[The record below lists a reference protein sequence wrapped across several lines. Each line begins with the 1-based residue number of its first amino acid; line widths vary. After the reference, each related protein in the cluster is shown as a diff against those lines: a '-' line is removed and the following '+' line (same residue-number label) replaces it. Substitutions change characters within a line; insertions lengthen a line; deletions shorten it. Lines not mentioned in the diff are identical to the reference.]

1 MGVKEQKNKKKAAE
15 SDIKRERF
23 GLAYRGVGLHRR
35 LSLRLIDWFS
45 LNIAKEIRLAEPLVW
60 MTCLF
65 LVGIA
70 LYFSAPS
77 EPHLFTIVLLLIGVS
92 AVLWRW
98 RFEGLR
104 FYGIGAIFAL
114 MSGFT
119 IAIFHTHWSD
129 PSIIDRKYSVSLE
142 GTIQDYEKRADGSKR
157 LVIGD
162 IALKS
167 KREGLVMPM
176 RIRVRVL
183 AKAFIAKPGDRL
195 AFRAEI
201 GPPPGPVM
209 PSGYDFARDM
219 FFKGIGATGFV
230 FGTPKIVPST
240 QSAPMLFLSST
251 TKWRAAISN
260 RISKSFE
267 ANGQAR
273 FQGVAA
279 ALLVGEKGNI
289 EPEIRE
295 AFVVSGL
302 AHLLAI
308 SGLHMALVMTFII
321 FVTRGTLALNA
332 RWSLHY
338 SIRHIA
344 IYAGLATGF
353 IYFLLSGG
361 SVSATRAFIMVSIMA
376 LAMLFGRRAISVRN
390 IALACL
396 LILVLSPFA
405 LIGPGFQMSF
415 AATLCLVA
423 FASYWLGRSTL
434 NAGNVTISRW
444 LLLNAKRYFLGLII
458 TSFLAGISTGLFAAF
473 HFHRIAPLGLVA
485 NLTGVPV
492 FATLVMPFGFL
503 GLVLMPFG
511 YEALPFKVMGLG
523 IDIIVQVAD
532 QISTY
537 TGAYAAT
544 GALNSK
550 AFLLLS
556 AAIILLCVMK
566 SQLRLLLIP
575 VFVLGFL
582 ALPANQRPHV
592 LIAEDGKTVAIRTND
607 DELVVSGARAGRFEQ
622 KVWRAALGM
631 KQNAK
636 TNKPFCD
643 DFGCVFQFEN
653 IIIAHV
659 KHPSGFYEDCRRA
672 DIVISQLSAP
682 QYCAQT
688 ALVID
693 RYSLKSGGAHSVH
706 IKKTRGGK
714 PKGTVD
720 AFIVK
725 SSIPAIKRPWHSH
738 YQSIS
743 N

>member
-1 MGVKEQKNKKKAAE
+1 
-15 SDIKRERF
+15 
-23 GLAYRGVGLHRR
+23 
-35 LSLRLIDWFS
+35 
-45 LNIAKEIRLAEPLVW
+45 
-60 MTCLF
+60 
-65 LVGIA
+65 
-70 LYFSAPS
+70 
-77 EPHLFTIVLLLIGVS
+77 
-92 AVLWRW
+92 
-98 RFEGLR
+98 
-104 FYGIGAIFAL
+104 
-114 MSGFT
+114 
-119 IAIFHTHWSD
+119 
-129 PSIIDRKYSVSLE
+129 
-142 GTIQDYEKRADGSKR
+142 
-157 LVIGD
+157 
-162 IALKS
+162 
-167 KREGLVMPM
+167 
-176 RIRVRVL
+176 
-183 AKAFIAKPGDRL
+183 
-195 AFRAEI
+195 
-201 GPPPGPVM
+201 
-209 PSGYDFARDM
+209 
-219 FFKGIGATGFV
+219 
-230 FGTPKIVPST
+230 
-240 QSAPMLFLSST
+240 
-251 TKWRAAISN
+251 
-260 RISKSFE
+260 
-267 ANGQAR
+267 
-273 FQGVAA
+273 
-279 ALLVGEKGNI
+279 
-289 EPEIRE
+289 
-295 AFVVSGL
+295 
-302 AHLLAI
+302 
-308 SGLHMALVMTFII
+308 
-321 FVTRGTLALNA
+321 
-332 RWSLHY
+332 
-338 SIRHIA
+338 
-344 IYAGLATGF
+344 
-353 IYFLLSGG
+353 
-361 SVSATRAFIMVSIMA
+361 
-376 LAMLFGRRAISVRN
+376 
-390 IALACL
+390 
-396 LILVLSPFA
+396 
-405 LIGPGFQMSF
+405 MSF

-423 FASYWLGRSTL
+423 FASYWLGRLIL
-434 NAGNVTISRW
+434 NAGNITIPRW
-444 LLLNAKRYFLGLII
+444 LLLNAKRYFRGLII
-458 TSFLAGISTGLFAAF
+458 TSLLVSISTGLFAAF

-485 NLTGVPV
+485 NLIGVPV

-503 GLVLMPFG
+503 GLVLMPFD

-550 AFLLLS
+550 PFLLLS

-582 ALPANQRPHV
+582 ALPDNQRPHV

-653 IIIAHV
+653 KIIAHV